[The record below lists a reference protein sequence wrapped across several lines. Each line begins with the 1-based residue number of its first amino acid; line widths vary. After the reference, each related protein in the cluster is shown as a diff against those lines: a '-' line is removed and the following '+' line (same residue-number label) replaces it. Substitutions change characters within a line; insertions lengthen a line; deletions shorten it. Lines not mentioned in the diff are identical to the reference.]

1 MKKTVI
7 VSLVAAAMTSSVP
20 AFADVAEE
28 LAEMKE
34 RIAQLEAQL
43 AAQQAQLSQ
52 QEESTSSNGGFADN
66 VSVSGVLELVANHVE
81 EDGGNSGSDIAVDTF
96 EIAIEAAVNDKV
108 TLSSLI
114 EYNSDDDDIELSEA
128 FAVIGNEDS
137 PAVLTAGLAP
147 IPFAAINDAGWT
159 SPLTDDYFD
168 ITEGMA
174 MLSFGSDIISADLF
188 AYNNDEGDSI
198 NSLGLNLA
206 LTAAEGITLGAGY
219 VSDLADSENDL
230 TDLATRSEDAWRI
243 NALAEVGALALSA
256 EYIEVNGSDFDPNLL
271 ALNAAYGLDLMG
283 AEGAL
288 YLGYSEVDDS
298 AADAERTVIGVERA
312 FGENA
317 TVSAEFVR
325 DEDNAGAETDT
336 LNLVLVT
343 EF

>member
-7 VSLVAAAMTSSVP
+7 ASFVAAAMTSSVP
-20 AFADVAEE
+20 AFAGVAEE
-28 LAEMKE
+28 LAAMKE
-34 RIAQLEAQL
+34 RIAQLESQL
-43 AAQQAQLSQ
+43 AAQQAKLSQ
-52 QEESTSSNGGFADN
+52 QEETASSGGFAEN

-81 EDGGNSGSDIAVDTF
+81 EDGGNSASDIAVDTF
-96 EIAIEAAVNDKV
+96 EIGIEAEVNELV

-114 EYNSDDDDIELSEA
+114 EYNSDDNDIELSEA

-174 MLSFGSDIISADLF
+174 MLSVGSEMISADLF

-198 NSLGLNLA
+198 NSLGLNVSLVPA
-206 LTAAEGITLGAGY
+206 DGLVLGAGY

-230 TDLATRSEDAWRI
+230 SDLASNSEDAWRI
-243 NALAEVGALALSA
+243 NALAEIGALALSA

-271 ALNAAYGLDLMG
+271 ALNAAYGLDLFG
-283 AEGAL
+283 AEGTL